1 MLILVLI
8 ADIQV
13 QEMSL
18 SAQKYHEVVR
28 ENWNLHNM
36 VQDLKGSKVTFN
48 LSALS
53 FLLSQSFVALTV
65 WNILQET
72 FEFTAESD
80 PTLILKQKVS

>member
-1 MLILVLI
+1 
-8 ADIQV
+8 
-13 QEMSL
+13 MSL

-36 VQDLKGSKVTFN
+36 VQDLKGSKVMFN
-48 LSALS
+48 ISALS
-53 FLLSQSFVALTV
+53 FLFKSFVALTV

-80 PTLILKQKVS
+80 PTLVLKQKMS